1 MNAKNISI
9 LAIITL
15 VVVGLTF
22 YIVMQQ
28 QQFVADTPAQ
38 EKAFPK
44 LASALDKV
52 ALIDIKTAEDKFTL
66 MQGEEDWVLKEKH
79 DYPVALEKVR
89 KLLLGFAQLELLEP
103 KTQNPKLYSKIG
115 VQAVP
120 EGVQAVTE
128 EDTVPEED
136 ADSVLVHLKDSA
148 GDVLESLIIGHEQI
162 AKTDST
168 LKEIYVRKPDEQQSW
183 LALGLLPVDKKAID
197 WLDKEI
203 VNLEAEKIRQVRITH
218 AAGEQALIFK
228 DSPDDD
234 QFKLAELPEDAK
246 AKTYVLR
253 QIASTLSHLNLEDV
267 SVPSEIKFDEE
278 VTTAVFTAFN
288 GLEITLQLVEQDG
301 KYYAQLSADLV
312 EAYQEDTEEV
322 KDAEAAD
329 DAEEAETEAELKER
343 VLSLNKRFNNWVFV
357 LPSYKATNI
366 TQSPQELIE
375 AVKEEAEDIKG
386 ADGANQLFEF
396 GSPSTAP

>member
-22 YIVMQQ
+22 YIVLQQ
-28 QQFVADTPAQ
+28 QRFVADTPAQ
-38 EKAFPK
+38 KQAFPK
-44 LASALDKV
+44 LAGALDKV
-52 ALIDIKTAEDKFTL
+52 AMIEVKTPEKNEFTL
-66 MQGEEDWVLKEKH
+66 VRGEEDWVLKEKY

-115 VQAVP
+115 VQAVS
-120 EGVQAVTE
+120 EAN
-128 EDTVPEED
+128 
-136 ADSVLVHLKDSA
+136 ADSVLVTLKDSA
-148 GDVLESLIIGHEQI
+148 GDALESLIIGHDQI

-183 LALGLLPVDKKAID
+183 LALGLLPVDKKPID

-228 DSPDDD
+228 DSPDDE
-234 QFKLAELPEDAK
+234 QFKLAELPEDSK

-278 VTTAVFTAFN
+278 VTTAIFTAFN

-301 KYYAQLSADLV
+301 KHYAQLNADLI

-322 KDAEAAD
+322 EDAEAAD
-329 DAEEAETEAELKER
+329 DTEEEETEAELKER

-366 TQSPQELIE
+366 TQSPQDLIE
-375 AVKEEAEDIKG
+375 AVKEEAEAEAIKG
-386 ADGANQLFEF
+386 GDGANQLFEF
-396 GSPSTAP
+396 GSPSTAVVP